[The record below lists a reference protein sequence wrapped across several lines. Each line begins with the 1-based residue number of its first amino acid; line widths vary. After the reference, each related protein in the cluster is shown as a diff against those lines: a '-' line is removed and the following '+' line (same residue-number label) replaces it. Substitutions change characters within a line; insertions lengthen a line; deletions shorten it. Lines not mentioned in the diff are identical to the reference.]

1 MLENYTQM
9 TADQQHLVDTFGDLA
24 ELRSALASQ
33 KTRASAAEAQN
44 AKLRTVMI
52 AAAEE
57 IHTHWQ
63 AHCDADGY
71 GPASLIRRL
80 EEGIPAAYG
89 YTAGAFVELIADRD
103 ALRAELAALRA
114 QEPVG
119 QAAPAQPAADA
130 QALRDALTEL
140 RDRLAGHPAYQP
152 LTEAEE
158 QDIGGDTAE
167 LSYLVRV
174 ADEALG
180 TDRSEA
186 KS

>member
-1 MLENYTQM
+1 MDRPPGGLARKEQDMSAYLDLDD
-9 TADQQHLVDTFGDLA
+9 AAAPHPKAAKELA
-24 ELRSALASQ
+24 E
-33 KTRASAAEAQN
+33 
-44 AKLRTVMI
+44 
-52 AAAEE
+52 
-57 IHTHWQ
+57 
-63 AHCDADGY
+63 
-71 GPASLIRRL
+71 
-80 EEGIPAAYG
+80 
-89 YTAGAFVELIADRD
+89 
-103 ALRAELAALRA
+103 LRAELAALRA

-119 QAAPAQPAADA
+119 EIVGTEKRGFAMMTAVRWEPGFNRTMPGTKLYAHPAPAQPAADA

-186 KS
+186 PK